1 MTDKIISD
9 LTAVSG
15 QPNIGNALFETEYG
29 GASRKLTGPQLRSWG
44 ECTKPVASSFG
55 TTVDHVTSSNA
66 MTITD
71 TDDGI
76 ALLKSNTAI
85 GNTNRWGMILKS
97 IPAAPKVL
105 EAVIERRHHFQ
116 NFHTSGM
123 VLRESGT
130 GIVVNF
136 GFTNDGNRFTV
147 AKWTSDGDSF
157 NSTLLDTVEQF
168 HTVRVRITL
177 ASTPTIKYSL
187 SLDGGL
193 SWIDFFIH
201 APTAAFTSAP
211 NQGLSSISGS
221 QTTVIVSPLPNG
233 LVMAIVSIRRCWTQS
248 SSSILFEFAS
258 PSQRH
263 QRSNTHSRS
272 MEV

>member
-15 QPNIGNALFETEYG
+15 QPNISNALFEAEYG
-29 GASRKLTGPQLRSWG
+29 GASRKFTGPQLRSWG
-44 ECTKPVASSFG
+44 ECTKPVASTFG
-55 TTVDHVTSSNA
+55 TTVDHTTSSNA

-116 NFHTSGM
+116 NLHTSGM
-123 VLRESGT
+123 DLRESGT

-147 AKWTSDGDSF
+147 AKWTSDGDGF

-177 ASTPTIKYSL
+177 ATTPTIKYSL

-211 NQGLSSISGS
+211 NQVGFGVNANHNVAS
-221 QTTVIVSPLPNG
+221 G
-233 LVMAIVSIRRCWTQS
+233 LVVPTGLLIRHYSET
-248 SSSILFEFAS
+248 
-258 PSQRH
+258 
-263 QRSNTHSRS
+263 
-272 MEV
+272 